1 MARVLQTGFEFPGS
15 GTAITSGIY
24 IGTEN
29 MVAGYVPSLG
39 LPILSAGHGV
49 HKVPAGYSGSYTA
62 HKSITGLGGSSY
74 LVPSGLNT
82 STSIGNTTVPIREGH
97 FGFAYRPITSSGN
110 SLKLEVKD
118 SSGTTLFGLQIAGAN
133 FSIVNYGYAA
143 AVASAPAAL
152 DTTVW
157 SWITCS
163 FKIHPTDGYIKAY
176 VNSVSGN
183 STPLVEY
190 SYAFGAT
197 NGVKNVSSFLL
208 TSINTTSGVYHID
221 DFVVNSKSISFVSS
235 SGSIAA
241 GNTITGA
248 TSGATASVTYAEN
261 YDSTYGISGAGRL
274 TIHAISGTFI
284 DGEEISNGSGWS
296 ATIQFAGGGEA
307 GLDLNSSKPGETYIL
322 GLSLSADRSVEM
334 TGSDGNQTNNYA
346 LLNEQIADDTTYV
359 EALGVSTAMD
369 LYELENITQ
378 NATVISAISINTRLK
393 KSGEINSAIPAIN
406 LNGTTQ
412 YSPSVLDI
420 STNLSYRKKHSVIDI
435 NQATNDP
442 FSKQEINDLA
452 IGIRFK

>member
-15 GTAITSGIY
+15 GTAVTGGNY

-29 MVAGYVPSLG
+29 IVAGYVPSLG
-39 LPILSAGHGV
+39 LPILSAAHGV

-74 LVPSGLNT
+74 LIPYGAAT
-82 STSIGNTTVPIREGH
+82 STSIGNTTVPIREGY
-97 FGFAYRPITSSGN
+97 FGFAYRQTSSSAG
-110 SLKLEVKD
+110 LKLEAKD
-118 SSGTTLFGLQIAGAN
+118 SSGTTLFGLFMSGGN
-133 FSIVNYGYAA
+133 FQIVNYGFSAT
-143 AVASAPAAL
+143 VAFVPATFDL
-152 DTTVW
+152 TIW

-163 FKIHPTDGYIKAY
+163 FKIHPTDGYIKVY
-176 VNSVSGN
+176 VNSISGN

-197 NGVKNVSSFLL
+197 NGIKNVSSFLF
-208 TSINTTSGVYHID
+208 TSQNNSSSYLLD
-221 DFVVNSKSISFVSS
+221 DLVVNSKSISFISS
-235 SGSIAA
+235 SGSIAS

-261 YDSTYGISGAGRL
+261 YDSTYGVSSAGRL
-274 TIHAISGTFI
+274 TIHAISGTFV
-284 DGEEISNGSGWS
+284 DGETISNGSGWS

-393 KSGEINSAIPAIN
+393 KSGEINSAIPAIE

-420 STNLSYRKKHSVIDI
+420 STNLSYRKKHSIIDV

-442 FSKQEINDLA
+442 FSKQEVNDLA